1 MKSGERDDRGLNG
14 WMAPSTTE
22 AIEPMNMS
30 LSTLQEMMKDREA
43 CYASGGPWG
52 RKESGMTEQLNNNN
66 KVSQT
71 KT

>member
-1 MKSGERDDRGLNG
+1 MSRLF
-14 WMAPSTTE
+14 PSVDQIIG
-22 AIEPMNMS
+22 ASVSVLPMNMS